1 MKRFRHLFLP
11 LCLLVICSIFL
22 PTLLQAQGD
31 PGNPCNDPQLY
42 CPIDGGLTALLAV
55 GVGYG
60 IKKVREARKSH
71 L

>member
-11 LCLLVICSIFL
+11 VCLLIICFIFL
-22 PTLLQAQGD
+22 PALVQAQ
-31 PGNPCNDPQLY
+31 PNPCTDPEVY

-60 IKKVREARKSH
+60 IKKVREARKSQ

>member
-1 MKRFRHLFLP
+1 MKRLYNFILP
-11 LCLLVICSIFL
+11 VVLLIICFIFL
-22 PTLLQAQGD
+22 PSLSQAQGNPNCD
-31 PGNPCNDPQLY
+31 PEVY

-60 IKKVREARKSH
+60 IKKMREARKSQ